1 MPDEDSPTRKIE
13 SLYIC
18 TEDGQPDRPVVLG
31 SGNYAVVVLAAPSAV
46 PVNAYS
52 FFAIKF
58 LRKDTESKI
67 YSDIGQMRFYSEVS
81 KTRNFLGD
89 LPFLVGYK
97 GYGQTRK
104 IERPTRTRRDE
115 SILAEVY
122 QPQLDE
128 VVERNQRTN
137 IHTFIEE
144 GLKVAL
150 LGEFYIMN
158 AASGTLGDFLLQ
170 EFGWE
175 RNSIFVS
182 SPRRAS
188 QLSQVM
194 HDDEQLLKATL
205 EMLNDQE
212 IVLDVSDKSGLGILR
227 AVDKANPKFAN
238 RAIIHLFSDMIRTV
252 MALHNP
258 RHMLKHSATTP
269 PGGED
274 DALGTEIDE
283 AGWAHRDIKP
293 ANFLMDFVPPHLVY
307 GVRATDLGFVI
318 GASDA
323 GKKETM
329 SATKDP
335 GVLALGSYLYRAPEQ
350 RESRY
355 EIQFSSNPK
364 DATNNVEFIDI
375 GDMNISAGDL
385 FESDDFLIEGQEQ
398 HDQGAPIRTTIVYA
412 KRSGGKFELRL
423 DDKLVPKASQVLYSG
438 DVVKLTGQH
447 TDLFSLG
454 ATLYLMASG
463 GKNPEKFF
471 VKYLEEIPEDTASE
485 GSEYST
491 IYDSCFKIAMSLCLQ
506 PWEGV
511 NEEANKLYKDI
522 LTSDDRDFMSNYH
535 ASKGGVKVTSS
546 RFFRRQTETQPAKG
560 LAAYLTALRSNPM
573 LRYYTTNKNGSAI
586 PFCILFEIVRL
597 MVRDKEHSYVRSE
610 TGEIGA
616 NLKGK
621 DEYRYG
627 YFGLDLENVAERC
640 REACMEALGRSD
652 ELHFLEG
659 RYPMVADRADRMV
672 FVIRLL
678 FEKLVK
684 K

>member
-1 MPDEDSPTRKIE
+1 MATHQWVTEIAYVSEDQMPDEDAPTRKIE

-18 TEDGQPDRPVVLG
+18 TEKDRPDRPVVLG

-46 PVNAYS
+46 PNNAYS

-67 YSDIGQMRFYSEVS
+67 FSDIGQMRFYSEVS

-89 LPFLVGYK
+89 LPYLVGYK
-97 GYGQTRK
+97 GYGQTK
-104 IERPTRTRRDE
+104 EIDKPSRTRRDE

-122 QPQLDE
+122 KPQLDE
-128 VVERNQRTN
+128 VVVRNEKAD
-137 IHTFIEE
+137 IHKFIEN

-170 EFGWE
+170 DFGWK
-175 RNSIFVS
+175 RNSIFVN

-188 QLSQVM
+188 QLSEVV
-194 HDDEQLLKATL
+194 DDDQILLRATQ
-205 EMLNDQE
+205 EMLDDQN
-212 IVLDVSDKSGLGILR
+212 ITLDANDKSGLGILR

-238 RAIIHLFSDMIRTV
+238 RAIVYLFSDMIRTV

-258 RHMLKHSATTP
+258 RHMLKHGSAKEVESEGHP
-269 PGGED
+269 LEKH
-274 DALGTEIDE
+274 IDE

-293 ANFLMDFVPPHLVY
+293 ANFLMDFVPPDLGY

-355 EIQFSSNPK
+355 EIQFSLNS
-364 DATNNVEFIDI
+364 DEAINVIGFMDI

-385 FESDDFLIEGQEQ
+385 FESDDFLVENQED
-398 HDQGAPIRTTIVYA
+398 HDQGAPIRTTIVDA
-412 KRSGGKFELRL
+412 TKKEGKFQIHLEDRL
-423 DDKLVPKASQVLYSG
+423 HPKASQVLYSG
-438 DVVKLTGQH
+438 DVIKLTGQH

-471 VKYLEEIPEDTASE
+471 VKYLEEIPEDTGAHRN
-485 GSEYST
+485 EYAT

-511 NEEANKLYKDI
+511 NEESDRLYKEI
-522 LTSDDRDFMSNYH
+522 LTNDDRDFMANYH
-535 ASKGGVKVTSS
+535 SSKGGVKVTSS
-546 RFFRRQTETQPAKG
+546 KWGFRKETAAQPDKG

-573 LRYYTTNKNGSAI
+573 LLYYTTNKNGSAI
-586 PFCILFEIVRL
+586 PFCILFEVVRL
-597 MVRDKEHSYVRSE
+597 MVRDREHSYVRIEGSE
-610 TGEIGA
+610 SGSGVSIKSGA
-616 NLKGK
+616 YGK
-621 DEYRYG
+621 DEKRYG
-627 YFGLDLENVAERC
+627 YFGL
-640 REACMEALGRSD
+640 
-652 ELHFLEG
+652 
-659 RYPMVADRADRMV
+659 
-672 FVIRLL
+672 
-678 FEKLVK
+678 
-684 K
+684 